1 MPIHTGWI
9 QIQAGRCKRACRVC
23 HQQVPKTTEV
33 VKEKAALVSPNPAPD
48 QATQEKSSRPRGCSV
63 GVGLKPP
70 LLLCL
75 DLTPGGNRSLGLPI
89 LKLPQGC
96 AITPSPSAD
105 RLQAV
110 SHSGLCNWGSP
121 QR

>member
-70 LLLCL
+70 LVLCL
-75 DLTPGGNRSLGLPI
+75 DLTPGRNRSLGLPI
-89 LKLPQGC
+89 PKLPQGC